1 MPKSRRAVHVSK
13 RPKHLTRKDA
23 DARGLP
29 DGRALTPAQIAELN
43 LHAREFT
50 WALFGVCQLAGMIN
64 VDEKAISAV
73 AAHAQSPFSAAT
85 KKARPEDVSRFLL
98 VPPKG
103 FELPK
108 RTEK

>member
-1 MPKSRRAVHVSK
+1 
-13 RPKHLTRKDA
+13 
-23 DARGLP
+23 
-29 DGRALTPAQIAELN
+29 
-43 LHAREFT
+43 
-50 WALFGVCQLAGMIN
+50 MIN